1 MPHLDPKRKA
11 STGAPA
17 GQISFFSGVLVML
30 LVLVLL
36 GLSMSS
42 IGRVIS
48 NLNDIANHP
57 FQVVEQTGSLRSL
70 TEQTSLIMTR
80 FRFTNTPDVVE
91 DVRQRV
97 DAFYAKMD
105 PLLDEIQASYMGPGE
120 DVAVSYTHLTL
131 PTILRV

>member
-1 MPHLDPKRKA
+1 
-11 STGAPA
+11 
-17 GQISFFSGVLVML
+17 ML

-97 DAFYAKMD
+97 DALYEKMD
-105 PLLDEIQASYMGPGE
+105 PLLDGIQASYMGPGE
-120 DVAVSYTHLTL
+120 DVDTLREQLSAVQEAQS
-131 PTILRV
+131 R